1 MDALRFSSSL
11 HYDDYPYSLQDKLDS
26 KDTLECFIDS
36 FKALMHYNPI
46 MLEIFNDP
54 LMLISTFPEMKSLI
68 SNENLIPGCLKNYR
82 VKPIRKGYQ
91 ININGKLPIK
101 YYHKNI
107 QSIEG
112 YMACKALKLKV
123 QQTYEQLFIYS
134 NKLFD
139 AFDMLGQETW
149 TYHKVSFNR
158 SFMFENTSTDDKP
171 NSENK
176 SLSLNEQMMKMN
188 EFETVPPI
196 LQHMNLIVIRNLVK
210 FHDVY
215 LLRE

>member
-1 MDALRFSSSL
+1 MDALRFSSSGY
-11 HYDDYPYSLQDKLDS
+11 YDDNPSSLQERLDS

-54 LMLISTFPEMKSLI
+54 LMFISIFPEMKPLI

-82 VKPIRKGYQ
+82 VKLFRKGYQ
-91 ININGKLPIK
+91 ININGKMPIK

-107 QSIEG
+107 KTLEG
-112 YMACKALKLKV
+112 YLACRALKLKV
-123 QQTYEQLFIYS
+123 KQEYEQLFIYS

-149 TYHKVSFNR
+149 TYHNIK
-158 SFMFENTSTDDKP
+158 
-171 NSENK
+171 
-176 SLSLNEQMMKMN
+176 
-188 EFETVPPI
+188 
-196 LQHMNLIVIRNLVK
+196 
-210 FHDVY
+210 
-215 LLRE
+215 